1 MRNGQRPPQNII
13 DTLKDQL
20 EEDCEF
26 YGLEWM
32 AHKIRGEIS
41 PYDMRY
47 EDRLIRKNEL
57 AHNVTLFDVFQ
68 VDTNP
73 RPRTELQLPL
83 LMEDKPQPTVKG
95 SYTEFYERLD
105 KFTGGLLA
113 DLKSQVL
120 LSLEGQ

>member
-13 DTLKDQL
+13 DTLRDQL

-47 EDRLIRKNEL
+47 EDRLIRENEL
-57 AHNVTLFDVFQ
+57 AEHNVTLFDVFQ
-68 VDTNP
+68 VDIDP
-73 RPRTELQLPL
+73 RPR
-83 LMEDKPQPTVKG
+83 
-95 SYTEFYERLD
+95 
-105 KFTGGLLA
+105 A
-113 DLKSQVL
+113 
-120 LSLEGQ
+120 